1 MGGGRHVVVAG
12 VSDRFSLMDMS
23 LRSQALS
30 GFRWTVSVRLLSQLV
45 TWVITLAVIRLLT
58 PADYGL
64 LAMATVFVAFLAMFS
79 ELGLGAAIVQKEGV
93 DESLLKR
100 AFGLILVVH
109 FSVAALL
116 AIAAPLV
123 ADFYAESRVT
133 SVIRALSL
141 QFVLAAFAVIPDAQ
155 LQRQMEFRN
164 RSLVDFSG
172 AVLASGITL
181 LMAMNGSGVWALV
194 AGSLIAQA
202 FKTIAINCLSPFL
215 RWPDFSFKGMRTL
228 LQFGGN
234 FTAVQ
239 VMWMFLSQV
248 DVLICAK
255 WLGNEV
261 LGFYSVAMQLASL
274 PSQRIS
280 GLVNQVAFPT
290 FARMQVELYKVGDS
304 VLSGARL
311 LSFFSFPV
319 LWGMSSV
326 APEIVEV
333 ILGEKWALATV
344 PLQALTLIMPLRI
357 VGNFVA
363 TAVQG
368 IGRSDIVLR
377 SVVWAS
383 FVMPPVFVV
392 GVYASGLL
400 GLSLAWLVA
409 SPLSFL
415 QSMVRCLPVLG
426 LSLTQLARAMGP
438 AAATGLVMYGAVVFA
453 RHLFLSGQGGVVR
466 LGVLVAVGALA
477 YGLVALVVNRKG
489 VQEVFETVR
498 SIAMVKRPS

>member
-1 MGGGRHVVVAG
+1 
-12 VSDRFSLMDMS
+12 
-23 LRSQALS
+23 
-30 GFRWTVSVRLLSQLV
+30 
-45 TWVITLAVIRLLT
+45 
-58 PADYGL
+58 
-64 LAMATVFVAFLAMFS
+64 
-79 ELGLGAAIVQKEGV
+79 
-93 DESLLKR
+93 
-100 AFGLILVVH
+100 
-109 FSVAALL
+109 
-116 AIAAPLV
+116 
-123 ADFYAESRVT
+123 
-133 SVIRALSL
+133 
-141 QFVLAAFAVIPDAQ
+141 
-155 LQRQMEFRN
+155 
-164 RSLVDFSG
+164 
-172 AVLASGITL
+172 
-181 LMAMNGSGVWALV
+181 
-194 AGSLIAQA
+194 
-202 FKTIAINCLSPFL
+202 
-215 RWPDFSFKGMRTL
+215 
-228 LQFGGN
+228 
-234 FTAVQ
+234 
-239 VMWMFLSQV
+239 MFLSQV

-290 FARMQVELYKVGDS
+290 FARMQGELCKVGDS

-333 ILGEKWALATV
+333 ILGDKWVLATV

-383 FVMPPVFVV
+383 LVTPPVFVV

-415 QSMVRCLPVLG
+415 QSMVRSLPVLG

-438 AAATGLVMYGAVVFA
+438 AAGTGLVMYGAVVSA
-453 RHLFLSGQGGVVR
+453 RHLLLTGQGGVVR
-466 LGVLVAVGALA
+466 LCVLVCVGALA
-477 YGLVALVVNRKG
+477 YCAVALVVNRKG

-498 SIAMVKRPS
+498 SIAMVKRAS

>member
-1 MGGGRHVVVAG
+1 M
-12 VSDRFSLMDMS
+12 SMS

-45 TWVITLAVIRLLT
+45 TWVITLAVIRLLA

-64 LAMATVFVAFLAMFS
+64 LAMATVFVAFLTMFS
-79 ELGLGAAIVQKEGV
+79 ELGLGAAIVQKAEV
-93 DESLLKR
+93 DEKLLKR
-100 AFGLILVVH
+100 AFGLILIVH
-109 FSVAALL
+109 FSLAALL
-116 AIAAPLV
+116 ALAAPLI
-123 ADFYAESRVT
+123 AAFYTEPRVT
-133 SVIRALSL
+133 PILRVLSL
-141 QFVLAAFAVIPDAQ
+141 QFLLAAFAVIPDAQ
-155 LQRQMEFRN
+155 LQRRMEFRN
-164 RSLVDFSG
+164 RSILDFSG
-172 AVLASGITL
+172 AVVASGTTL
-181 LMAMNGSGVWALV
+181 LMAMAGSGVWALV
-194 AGSLIAQA
+194 AGSLVSQA
-202 FKTIAINCLSPFL
+202 FKTVGINCLSPFL
-215 RWPDFSFKGMRTL
+215 RWPDFSLQGMRSL

-239 VMWMFLSQV
+239 VFWMFLSQV

-274 PSQRIS
+274 PSQRMS

-290 FARMQVELYKVGDS
+290 FARMQSELHRVGES
-304 VLSGARL
+304 VLSGARM

-326 APEIVEV
+326 APEIVVV

-344 PLQALTLIMPLRI
+344 PLQVLTLIMPLRI

-383 FVMPPVFVV
+383 FVTPILLIV
-392 GVYASGLL
+392 GVNGWGLL

-409 SPLSFL
+409 SPFSFF
-415 QSMVRCLPVLG
+415 QSMVRSLPVLG
-426 LSLTQLARAMGP
+426 LGLKQLAGAMVP
-438 AAATGLVMYGAVVFA
+438 AACTGLFMYGAVALA
-453 RHLFLSGQGGVVR
+453 RHFLLTGQGDVVR
-466 LGVLVAVGALA
+466 LGVLIGVGALA
-477 YGLVALVVNRKG
+477 YGVVSLAINRKG
-489 VQEVFETVR
+489 VLEVLATVR
-498 SIAMVKRPS
+498 SIAVVKHQH

>member
-1 MGGGRHVVVAG
+1 M
-12 VSDRFSLMDMS
+12 
-23 LRSQALS
+23 
-30 GFRWTVSVRLLSQLV
+30 
-45 TWVITLAVIRLLT
+45 TWAITLVVIRLLT

-79 ELGLGAAIVQKEGV
+79 ELGLGAAIVQKADM
-93 DESLLKR
+93 DERLLKR
-100 AFGLILVVH
+100 AFALILIIH
-109 FSVAALL
+109 FSLAALL
-116 AIAAPLV
+116 ALSAPLI
-123 ADFYAESRVT
+123 AMFFGEPRVIP
-133 SVIRALSL
+133 VIQVLSL

-164 RSLVDFSG
+164 RSLLDFSG
-172 AVLASGITL
+172 AMAASGMTL
-181 LMAMNGSGVWALV
+181 FMALEGAGVWALV
-194 AGSLIAQA
+194 AGSLISQA
-202 FKTIAINCLSPFL
+202 IKTIGINCLSPF
-215 RWPDFSFKGMRTL
+215 RHWPDFSMQGMQSL
-228 LQFGGN
+228 LKFGGN

-239 VMWMFLSQV
+239 VFWMFLSQV

-261 LGFYSVAMQLASL
+261 LGLYAVAMQLASL
-274 PSQRIS
+274 PAQRIS

-290 FARMQVELYKVGDS
+290 FARMQGELVKVGEN

-326 APEIVEV
+326 APEIVVV
-333 ILGEKWALATV
+333 ILGEKWALSTV

-383 FVMPPVFVV
+383 LVTPTVLIL
-392 GVYASGLL
+392 GIYGWGLL

-415 QSMVRCLPVLG
+415 QSMVRSLPVLG
-426 LSLTQLARAMGP
+426 LSLRQLGRAMGP
-438 AAATGLVMYGAVVFA
+438 AATTGLVMYGSVSLA
-453 RHLFLSGQGGVVR
+453 RHFLLTGQGDMVRLFALIGVGAFAYGVVS
-466 LGVLVAVGALA
+466 LA
-477 YGLVALVVNRKG
+477 INRNG
-489 VQEVFETVR
+489 VQEVLVTVR
-498 SIAMVKRPS
+498 SIAMVKHQH

>member
-1 MGGGRHVVVAG
+1 M
-12 VSDRFSLMDMS
+12 SMS

-45 TWVITLAVIRLLT
+45 TWVITLAVIRLLA

-79 ELGLGAAIVQKEGV
+79 ELGLGAAIVQKADV
-93 DESLLKR
+93 DEELLKR
-100 AFGLILVVH
+100 AFGLILIVH
-109 FSVAALL
+109 FSLAALL
-116 AIAAPLV
+116 ASAAPLI
-123 ADFYAESRVT
+123 AAFYTEPRVT
-133 SVIRALSL
+133 PILQVLSV
-141 QFVLAAFAVIPDAQ
+141 QFLLAAFAVIPDAQ
-155 LQRQMEFRN
+155 LQRRMEFRN
-164 RSLVDFSG
+164 RSLLDFSG
-172 AVLASGITL
+172 AVVASGTTL
-181 LMAMNGSGVWALV
+181 LMAMAGWGVWALV
-194 AGSLIAQA
+194 AGSLVSQG
-202 FKTIAINCLSPFL
+202 FKTVGINCLSPFL
-215 RWPDFSFKGMRTL
+215 RWPDFSLQGMRSL
-228 LQFGGN
+228 LRFGGN

-239 VMWMFLSQV
+239 VFWMFLSQV

-290 FARMQVELYKVGDS
+290 FARMQGELRKVGES
-304 VLSGARL
+304 VLSGARV

-326 APEIVEV
+326 APEIVVV

-383 FVMPPVFVV
+383 FMTPPVLIV
-392 GVYASGLL
+392 GVYGWGLL

-409 SPLSFL
+409 SPLSFF
-415 QSMVRCLPVLG
+415 QSMVRSLPVLG
-426 LSLTQLARAMGP
+426 LSLRQLAGAMGP
-438 AAATGLVMYGAVVFA
+438 AACTGLFMYGAVALA
-453 RHLFLSGQGGVVR
+453 RHFLLTGQGDMVR
-466 LGVLVAVGALA
+466 LGLLIGVGGLA
-477 YGLVALVVNRKG
+477 YGLVSLAINRRG
-489 VQEVFETVR
+489 VREVLATVR
-498 SIAMVKRPS
+498 SIAVVKHQH

>member
-1 MGGGRHVVVAG
+1 MP
-12 VSDRFSLMDMS
+12 MS

-30 GFRWTVSVRLLSQLV
+30 GFRWTVSVRLMSQLV
-45 TWVITLAVIRLLT
+45 TWVITLVVIRLLT

-79 ELGLGAAIVQKEGV
+79 ELGLGAAIVQKAEV
-93 DESLLKR
+93 DEPLLKR
-100 AFGLILVVH
+100 AFGLILVIH
-109 FSVAALL
+109 FSLAALL
-116 AIAAPLV
+116 VLAAPLI
-123 ADFYAESRVT
+123 AAFYAEPRVIP
-133 SVIRALSL
+133 VIRVLSL
-141 QFVLAAFAVIPDAQ
+141 QFILAAFAVIPDAK

-164 RSLVDFSG
+164 RSILDFSC
-172 AVLASGITL
+172 AVLASGTTL
-181 LMAMNGSGVWALV
+181 CMALAGLGVWALV
-194 AGSLIAQA
+194 AGSLTAQVI
-202 FKTIAINCLSPFL
+202 KTIGINCLSPFM
-215 RWPDFSFKGMRTL
+215 RRPDFSLQGMRSL
-228 LQFGGN
+228 LQFGGH

-239 VMWMFLSQV
+239 VVWMFLSQV

-290 FARMQVELYKVGDS
+290 FARMQDELGRVGDS
-304 VLSGARL
+304 VLSGVRL

-333 ILGEKWALATV
+333 ILGERWALATV

-377 SVVWAS
+377 SVVWAAC
-383 FVMPPVFVV
+383 VMPPVFLT
-392 GVYASGLL
+392 GVYGWGLL

-415 QSMVRCLPVLG
+415 QSMVRSLPVLS
-426 LSLTQLARAMGP
+426 LSLMQLAKAMGP
-438 AAATGLVMYGAVVFA
+438 AAGTGLVMYGAVVIA
-453 RHLFLSGQGGVVR
+453 RHFLVDEQGGLIR
-466 LGVLVAVGALA
+466 LCMLVGVGALA
-477 YGLVALVVNRKG
+477 YGAVALAVNRKG
-489 VQEVFETVR
+489 VREVFEIVR
-498 SIAMVKRPS
+498 SIAMVRHPS

>member
-1 MGGGRHVVVAG
+1 M
-12 VSDRFSLMDMS
+12 SMS

-45 TWVITLAVIRLLT
+45 TWVITLAVIRLLA

-79 ELGLGAAIVQKEGV
+79 ELGLGAAIVQKADV
-93 DESLLKR
+93 DEELLKR
-100 AFGLILVVH
+100 AFGLILIVH
-109 FSVAALL
+109 FSLAALL
-116 AIAAPLV
+116 ALAAPLI
-123 ADFYAESRVT
+123 AAFYTEPRVT
-133 SVIRALSL
+133 PILQVLSL
-141 QFVLAAFAVIPDAQ
+141 QFLLAAFAVIPDAQ
-155 LQRQMEFRN
+155 LQRRMEFRN
-164 RSLVDFSG
+164 RSLLDFSG
-172 AVLASGITL
+172 AVVASGTTL
-181 LMAMNGSGVWALV
+181 LMAMAGWGVWALV
-194 AGSLIAQA
+194 AGSLVSQG
-202 FKTIAINCLSPFL
+202 FKTVGINCLSPFL
-215 RWPDFSFKGMRTL
+215 RWPDFSLQGMRSL
-228 LQFGGN
+228 LRFGGN

-239 VMWMFLSQV
+239 VFWMFLSQV

-290 FARMQVELYKVGDS
+290 FARMQGELRKVGES
-304 VLSGARL
+304 VLSGARV

-326 APEIVEV
+326 APEIVV
-333 ILGEKWALATV
+333 LILGEKWALATV

-383 FVMPPVFVV
+383 CVTPPVLIV
-392 GVYASGLL
+392 GVYGWGLL

-415 QSMVRCLPVLG
+415 QSMVRSLPVLG
-426 LSLTQLARAMGP
+426 LSLRQLAGAMGP
-438 AAATGLVMYGAVVFA
+438 AACTGLFMYGAVALA
-453 RHLFLSGQGGVVR
+453 RHFLLTGQEDMVR
-466 LGVLVAVGALA
+466 LGVLIGVGGLA
-477 YGLVALVVNRKG
+477 YGLVSLAINRKG
-489 VQEVFETVR
+489 VREVLATVR
-498 SIAMVKRPS
+498 SIAVVKHQH

>member
-1 MGGGRHVVVAG
+1 M
-12 VSDRFSLMDMS
+12 SMS

-45 TWVITLAVIRLLT
+45 TWVITLAVIRLLA

-79 ELGLGAAIVQKEGV
+79 ELGLGAAIVQKAEV
-93 DESLLKR
+93 DGQLLKR
-100 AFGLILVVH
+100 AFGLILIVH
-109 FSVAALL
+109 FSLAALL
-116 AIAAPLV
+116 ALAAPLI
-123 ADFYAESRVT
+123 AAFYTEPRVT
-133 SVIRALSL
+133 PILRVLSL
-141 QFVLAAFAVIPDAQ
+141 QFLLAAFAVIPDAQ
-155 LQRQMEFRN
+155 LQRRMEFRN
-164 RSLVDFSG
+164 RSILDFSG
-172 AVLASGITL
+172 AVVASGTTL
-181 LMAMNGSGVWALV
+181 LMAMAGSGVWALV
-194 AGSLIAQA
+194 AGSLVSQA
-202 FKTIAINCLSPFL
+202 FKTIGINCLSPFL
-215 RWPDFSFKGMRTL
+215 RWPDFSLQGMRSL

-239 VMWMFLSQV
+239 VFWMFLSQV

-274 PSQRIS
+274 PSQRMS

-290 FARMQVELYKVGDS
+290 FARMQGELVKVGES
-304 VLSGARL
+304 VLSGARV

-326 APEIVEV
+326 APEIVVV
-333 ILGEKWALATV
+333 ILGEKWALAIV

-377 SVVWAS
+377 SVMWAS
-383 FVMPPVFVV
+383 FVTPPVLIV
-392 GVYASGLL
+392 GVYGWGLL

-409 SPLSFL
+409 SPISFL
-415 QSMVRCLPVLG
+415 QSMVRSLPVLG
-426 LSLTQLARAMGP
+426 LSLRQLAGTMGP
-438 AAATGLVMYGAVVFA
+438 AACTGLFMYGAVSLA
-453 RHLFLSGQGGVVR
+453 RNFLLTGQGDMAR
-466 LGVLVAVGALA
+466 LGMLIGVGALA
-477 YGLVALVVNRKG
+477 YGVVSLAINRKG
-489 VQEVFETVR
+489 VLEVLATVR
-498 SIAMVKRPS
+498 SIAVVKHQH

>member
-1 MGGGRHVVVAG
+1 
-12 VSDRFSLMDMS
+12 MS
-23 LRSQALS
+23 LRSQALT
-30 GFRWTVSVRLLSQLV
+30 GFRWTASVRLLSQLV
-45 TWVITLAVIRLLT
+45 TWVITLVVIRLLA

-64 LAMATVFVAFLAMFS
+64 LAMSTVFVAFLAMFS
-79 ELGLGAAIVQKEGV
+79 ELGLGAAIVQTADL
-93 DESLLKR
+93 DENLLKR
-100 AFGLILVVH
+100 AFGLVLIIHL
-109 FSVAALL
+109 SLAALL
-116 AIAAPLV
+116 VLASPLI
-123 ADFYAESRVT
+123 ADFYAEPRVIP
-133 SVIRALSL
+133 VIRVLSL
-141 QFVLAAFAVIPDAQ
+141 QFLLAAFAVIPDAQ
-155 LQRQMEFRN
+155 LQRSMEFRN
-164 RSLVDFSG
+164 RSLLDFSG
-172 AVLASGITL
+172 AVAASGTTL
-181 LMAMNGSGVWALV
+181 FMALAGAGVWALV
-194 AGSLIAQA
+194 AGSLVGQA
-202 FKTIAINCLSPFL
+202 FRTIGLNCLSPF
-215 RWPDFSFKGMRTL
+215 RHFPDFSLQGMRSL
-228 LQFGGN
+228 LRFGGN

-239 VMWMFLSQV
+239 VFWMFLSQV

-290 FARMQVELYKVGDS
+290 FARMQGELGKVTDN
-304 VLSGARL
+304 VLSGVRL

-383 FVMPPVFVV
+383 FVTPPVFVV
-392 GVYASGLL
+392 GVYGWGLF

-415 QSMVRCLPVLG
+415 QSMVRSLPVLG
-426 LSLTQLARAMGP
+426 LSLQKLARAMGP
-438 AAATGLVMYGAVVFA
+438 AAFTGLLMYGAVVAA
-453 RHLFLSGQGGVVR
+453 RSLFLAGQGGMVR
-466 LGVLVAVGALA
+466 LCLLVGVGALV
-477 YGLVALVVNRKG
+477 YGGAALVVNRKG
-489 VQEVFETVR
+489 VQEVLETVR
-498 SIAMVKRPS
+498 SIVMVKHQS

>member
-1 MGGGRHVVVAG
+1 
-12 VSDRFSLMDMS
+12 MS

-30 GFRWTVSVRLLSQLV
+30 GFRWTASVRLLSQLV
-45 TWVITLAVIRLLT
+45 TWMITLVVIRLLA

-79 ELGLGAAIVQKEGV
+79 ELGLGAAIVQKADV
-93 DESLLKR
+93 DEELLKR
-100 AFGLILVVH
+100 AFGLILIIH
-109 FSVAALL
+109 FSLAALL
-116 AIAAPLV
+116 AVAAPLI
-123 ADFYAESRVT
+123 AAFYAEPRVT
-133 SVIRALSL
+133 PILRVLSL
-141 QFVLAAFAVIPDAQ
+141 QFLLAAFAVIPDAQ
-155 LQRQMEFRN
+155 LQRRMEFRN
-164 RSLVDFSG
+164 RSILDFFG
-172 AVLASGITL
+172 AVVASGTTL
-181 LMAMNGSGVWALV
+181 LMAMAGSGVWALV
-194 AGSLIAQA
+194 AGSLVSQA
-202 FKTIAINCLSPFL
+202 FKTIGINCLSPFL
-215 RWPDFSFKGMRTL
+215 RWPDFSLRGMRSL

-239 VMWMFLSQV
+239 VFWMFLSQV

-290 FARMQVELYKVGDS
+290 FARMQGELHKVGGS
-304 VLSGARL
+304 VLSGARV

-326 APEIVEV
+326 APEIVVV

-363 TAVQG
+363 TAAQG

-383 FVMPPVFVV
+383 FVTPPVLIV
-392 GVYASGLL
+392 GVYGWGLL

-409 SPLSFL
+409 LPLSFL
-415 QSMVRCLPVLG
+415 QSMVRSLPVLG
-426 LSLTQLARAMGP
+426 LSLRQLAGAMGP
-438 AAATGLVMYGAVVFA
+438 AACTGLLMYGAVALA
-453 RHLFLSGQGGVVR
+453 RHFLLTGQGDMVRMVV
-466 LGVLVAVGALA
+466 LTGVGALA
-477 YGLVALVVNRKG
+477 YGVMSLAINRKG
-489 VQEVFETVR
+489 VLEVLETVR
-498 SIAMVKRPS
+498 SIAVVKYQH

>member
-1 MGGGRHVVVAG
+1 
-12 VSDRFSLMDMS
+12 MS

-30 GFRWTVSVRLLSQLV
+30 GFRWTASVRLLSQLV
-45 TWVITLAVIRLLT
+45 TWMITLVVIRLLA

-79 ELGLGAAIVQKEGV
+79 ELGLGAAIVQKADV
-93 DESLLKR
+93 DEELLKR
-100 AFGLILVVH
+100 AFGLILIIH
-109 FSVAALL
+109 FSLAALL
-116 AIAAPLV
+116 AVAAPLI
-123 ADFYAESRVT
+123 AAFYAEPRVT
-133 SVIRALSL
+133 PILRVLSL
-141 QFVLAAFAVIPDAQ
+141 QFLLAAFAVIPDAQ
-155 LQRQMEFRN
+155 LQRRMEFRN
-164 RSLVDFSG
+164 RSILDFFG
-172 AVLASGITL
+172 AVVASGTTL
-181 LMAMNGSGVWALV
+181 LMAMAGSGVWALV
-194 AGSLIAQA
+194 AGSLVSQA
-202 FKTIAINCLSPFL
+202 FKTIGINCLSPFL
-215 RWPDFSFKGMRTL
+215 RWPDFSLRGMRSL

-239 VMWMFLSQV
+239 VFWMFLSQV

-290 FARMQVELYKVGDS
+290 FARMQGELHKVGGS
-304 VLSGARL
+304 VLSGARV

-326 APEIVEV
+326 APEIVVV

-363 TAVQG
+363 TAAQG

-383 FVMPPVFVV
+383 FVTPPVLIV
-392 GVYASGLL
+392 GVYGWGLL

-409 SPLSFL
+409 LPLSFL
-415 QSMVRCLPVLG
+415 QSMVRSLPVLG
-426 LSLTQLARAMGP
+426 LSLRQLAGAMGP
-438 AAATGLVMYGAVVFA
+438 AACTGLLMYGAVALA
-453 RHLFLSGQGGVVR
+453 RHFLLTGQGDMVRMVV
-466 LGVLVAVGALA
+466 LTGVGALA
-477 YGLVALVVNRKG
+477 YGVMSLAINRKG
-489 VQEVFETVR
+489 VLEVLETVS
-498 SIAMVKRPS
+498 SIAVVKYEH

>member
-1 MGGGRHVVVAG
+1 M
-12 VSDRFSLMDMS
+12 SMS

-45 TWVITLAVIRLLT
+45 TWVITLAVIRLLA

-79 ELGLGAAIVQKEGV
+79 ELGLGAAIVQKAEV
-93 DESLLKR
+93 DGQLLKR
-100 AFGLILVVH
+100 AFGLILIVH
-109 FSVAALL
+109 FSLAALL
-116 AIAAPLV
+116 ALAAPLI
-123 ADFYAESRVT
+123 AAFYTEPRVT
-133 SVIRALSL
+133 PILRVLSL
-141 QFVLAAFAVIPDAQ
+141 QFLLAAFAVIPDAQ
-155 LQRQMEFRN
+155 LQRRMEFRN
-164 RSLVDFSG
+164 RSILDFSG
-172 AVLASGITL
+172 AVVASGTTL
-181 LMAMNGSGVWALV
+181 LMAMAGSGVWALV
-194 AGSLIAQA
+194 AGSLVSQA
-202 FKTIAINCLSPFL
+202 FKTIGINCLSPFL
-215 RWPDFSFKGMRTL
+215 RWPDFSLQGMRSL

-239 VMWMFLSQV
+239 VFWMFLSQV

-274 PSQRIS
+274 PSQRMS

-290 FARMQVELYKVGDS
+290 FARMQGELVKVGEN
-304 VLSGARL
+304 VLSGARM

-326 APEIVEV
+326 APEIVVV

-377 SVVWAS
+377 SVMWAS
-383 FVMPPVFVV
+383 FVTPPVLIV
-392 GVYASGLL
+392 GVYGWGLL

-409 SPLSFL
+409 SPLSFF
-415 QSMVRCLPVLG
+415 QNMVRSLPVLG
-426 LSLTQLARAMGP
+426 LSLRQLAGAMGP
-438 AAATGLVMYGAVVFA
+438 AACTGLFMYGAVALA
-453 RHLFLSGQGGVVR
+453 RHFLLTGQGDMAR
-466 LGVLVAVGALA
+466 LGVLIGVGALA
-477 YGLVALVVNRKG
+477 YGVVSLAINRKG
-489 VQEVFETVR
+489 VLEVLATVR
-498 SIAMVKRPS
+498 SIAVVKHQH